1 MIRLRFKPLS
11 QKLFFKIT
19 LLFTLSLA
27 AIITLQ
33 IVTMRLLFEPHRF
46 PSMKRGAIDHAQRL
60 VNDIGIPPDLEKATR
75 IHETLGIQF
84 RIEGPDTD
92 WISNTGMIR
101 FSDVTLEHS
110 TGFPDT
116 RADFTPFGF
125 CIRIDRGPYRIL
137 MLVHPKGENIRNV
150 GQTFL
155 LFLIFYTI
163 LVITL
168 MYFVM
173 QWLLYDVRILAL
185 GMQEIGE
192 GQLDHRMK
200 TRRHDE
206 LGQLVHAFNT
216 MSDRIQAM
224 IQGRERLLLDVSHEL
239 RSPLTRIRLA
249 LEFLEPGETREA
261 IAADIGEVEA
271 MVGELLEGERLMSP
285 HGGLRKTPGRLDQL
299 IQQVTSEFQS
309 RTPGVQIPVPVPP
322 CTVVL
327 DQDRFRIML
336 RNILD
341 NALRHS
347 EADDPPVHLS
357 AQETPG
363 GILLIIEDHGCG
375 IPPHDL
381 PHIFEPFYRVDKS
394 RSKETGGYG
403 LGLNLV
409 HKIVSAH
416 GGSITLDSTLGRGT
430 TVRIKLPSSPVDPA
444 DHPRKVQTS

>member
-1 MIRLRFKPLS
+1 
-11 QKLFFKIT
+11 
-19 LLFTLSLA
+19 
-27 AIITLQ
+27 
-33 IVTMRLLFEPHRF
+33 
-46 PSMKRGAIDHAQRL
+46 
-60 VNDIGIPPDLEKATR
+60 
-75 IHETLGIQF
+75 
-84 RIEGPDTD
+84 
-92 WISNTGMIR
+92 
-101 FSDVTLEHS
+101 
-110 TGFPDT
+110 
-116 RADFTPFGF
+116 
-125 CIRIDRGPYRIL
+125 
-137 MLVHPKGENIRNV
+137 
-150 GQTFL
+150 
-155 LFLIFYTI
+155 
-163 LVITL
+163 
-168 MYFVM
+168 
-173 QWLLYDVRILAL
+173 
-185 GMQEIGE
+185 
-192 GQLDHRMK
+192 
-200 TRRHDE
+200 
-206 LGQLVHAFNT
+206 
-216 MSDRIQAM
+216 
-224 IQGRERLLLDVSHEL
+224 
-239 RSPLTRIRLA
+239 
-249 LEFLEPGETREA
+249 
-261 IAADIGEVEA
+261 
-271 MVGELLEGERLMSP
+271 MSP